1 MLDVLTFGEVMIRL
15 GAPVG
20 ESLESASHLTV
31 HAAGAEANVAVTLAR
46 MGFRSGWISKLADNP
61 LGRRMAG
68 ELRRHGVDT
77 SAVIWTAGAR
87 AGLYFVEHAP
97 PPRGVTVYYDRA
109 GSAFSTITPEE
120 IDWSCVRSAKWVH
133 LTGITPALSDSCA
146 RTAARAIKEARA
158 AGSRISFDVNFRR
171 KLWTADRARAAL
183 DPLVDGVDILIAA
196 QEDARDVFQVDGDST
211 GLAAR
216 LRGRS
221 HAVAAIVT
229 AGAEGAYLADA
240 TGVRHEPAVPGGEV
254 DPIGRGDAFAA
265 GVLWGALESDLAAGL
280 RYGAALAALSQTY
293 WGDVPWSTRQDVLA
307 VLAGRG
313 PKPQR

>member
-1 MLDVLTFGEVMIRL
+1 VLDVVTFGEVMIRL
-15 GAPVG
+15 GATPG
-20 ESLESASHLTV
+20 ESLESSSHFVV

-46 MGFRSGWISKLADNP
+46 MGFHTGWISKLADNP

-77 SAVIWTAGAR
+77 SAIIWTEEAR

-97 PPRGVTVYYDRA
+97 PPRGVAVYYDRA

-120 IDWSCVRSAKWVH
+120 IDWGYVQSAQWMH
-133 LTGITPALSDSCA
+133 ITGITPALGDSCA
-146 RTAARAIKEARA
+146 RTAARFIKEARA
-158 AGSRISFDVNFRR
+158 AGHRISFDVNFRR
-171 KLWTADRARAAL
+171 KLWTAERARAVL
-183 DPLVDGVDILIAA
+183 EPLSDGVDILIAA
-196 QEDARDVFQVDGDST
+196 QEDARDVFQIDGD
-211 GLAAR
+211 AAELPAR
-216 LRGRS
+216 MRERC
-221 HAVAAIVT
+221 HADAAIVT
-229 AGAEGAYLADA
+229 AGAEGAYLASG

-265 GVLWGALESDLAAGL
+265 GVLWGALEGDLSAGL
-280 RYGAALAALSQTY
+280 RYGTALAALSQTY